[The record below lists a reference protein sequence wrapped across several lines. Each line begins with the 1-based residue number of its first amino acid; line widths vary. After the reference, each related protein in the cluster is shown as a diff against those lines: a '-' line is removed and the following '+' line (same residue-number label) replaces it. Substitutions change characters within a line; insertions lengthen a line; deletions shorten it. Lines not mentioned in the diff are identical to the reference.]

1 MVAKVSLSPSP
12 QRQGHTNCSTSGL
25 PQTFPQRALPSIER
39 ALLASRRTESPSP
52 RAARFVLIFQ
62 FLQNVCSWSDARKLT
77 THVAELFENRA
88 LASGA
93 GTGARAAGAVPMAH
107 RYMGQ
112 VARGRSGERV
122 ADISTRVGG
131 LARSRRRSLGGKNAA
146 SVAAKTQAGCMDW
159 MGDGGRPAASQLA
172 ERRRVRPV
180 RLWTAGL
187 CGQRAQRGC
196 HQVGAGKLLK
206 CTPSL
211 RPRRLPAHTLCPG
224 HPWRPH
230 RRRWRR
236 LLTLN
241 VSGRD
246 RSRVNPG

>member
-1 MVAKVSLSPSP
+1 MAVVAKVSLSPSP

-25 PQTFPQRALPSIER
+25 PQTFPQRRLPSIER
-39 ALLASRRTESPSP
+39 ALLASRRTEPVSP
-52 RAARFVLIFQ
+52 RAAFWFD
-62 FLQNVCSWSDARKLT
+62 FLVFTAQKSDARKLT
-77 THVAELFENRA
+77 THVAELLENRA